1 MYDLGV
7 VMPVGMNL
15 PPPFTVIEDKD
26 SAFPMEDDKSGDLD
40 NLKPMTK
47 GKPPRHV
54 SSLRHS
60 VSTTRLMAV
69 ADLVSLSSSSD
80 LALLLD
86 MDFFC

>member
-1 MYDLGV
+1 MPLG
-7 VMPVGMNL
+7 MDF
-15 PPPFTVIEDKD
+15 PPPFTVLVEKD
-26 SAFPMEDDKSGDLD
+26 SEFVMEDDKSGDLD

-69 ADLVSLSSSSD
+69 ADLVSLCSSSD
-80 LALLLD
+80 LSL
-86 MDFFC
+86 